1 MTSDG
6 AFSIMVDEKAGV
18 IITVFVLGV
27 VTVLHLLGAIPAGLI
42 LVFGLFAVALLLAVG
57 LLVLGEIR
65 DGMRI
70 TR

>member
-6 AFSIMVDEKAGV
+6 AFSIMVDEKAGA

-27 VTVLHLLGAIPAGLI
+27 FKVLHPLGATRQLI
-42 LVFGLFAVALLLAVG
+42 LVFAVALLLAVG